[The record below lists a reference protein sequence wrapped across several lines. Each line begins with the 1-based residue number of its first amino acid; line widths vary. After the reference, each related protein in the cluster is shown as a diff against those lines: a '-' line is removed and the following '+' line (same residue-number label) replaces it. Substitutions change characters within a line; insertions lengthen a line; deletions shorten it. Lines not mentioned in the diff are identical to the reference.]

1 MVPEFANVAFTL
13 EPGKISDPVKSQFG
27 WHVIKV
33 EEKRNRKAPDF
44 EQVKSQVETYVTRK
58 AQADYV
64 GKLREAA
71 KIERMDKPADA
82 KTDAKTDAAK
92 PADSKMAPAK
102 K

>member
-1 MVPEFANVAFTL
+1 
-13 EPGKISDPVKSQFG
+13 PGKISDPVKSQFG

-33 EEKRNRKAPDF
+33 EEKRKRKAPDF
-44 EQVKSQVETYVTRK
+44 AQVKGQIETYVARK

-71 KIERMDKPADA
+71 KIERMDKAETA
-82 KTDAKTDAAK
+82 KTDAKPDAAK
-92 PADSKMAPAK
+92 DPAGSKMAPAK